1 MKSVFVIRVV
11 GLTCLAVGALRLWN
25 GQQQSLADALVEAQ
39 APEMAPRLPRDQLL
53 VYRDP
58 EGDLRPIQGTAEW
71 PRRRREILAGMRQI
85 MGELPS
91 DEAKRVPLDVE
102 VVREDDCGSYLRQL
116 ITYASEPGSRVPAY
130 LCLPKTVLGTK
141 GRRVPAVLCL
151 HGTDDVVGHGTVV
164 GLGSRPNRQYAAE
177 LAERGFITLAPSYPR
192 LAKYQPDLAGLGW
205 QSGTLKAVW
214 DNQRGLDYL
223 STLPEVD
230 ATRGFGAIG
239 HSLGGHNSVYT
250 AVFDQRITMVVSS
263 CGLDSFLDYYG
274 GDPKRWQPGQG
285 WTQTLY
291 MPRLAEYHNRLDQI
305 PFDFQELI
313 GALAP
318 RRVLLIAP
326 TRDHNF
332 QATSVDRIARAA
344 GEVYALFGHPERL
357 TVLHPDC
364 EHDFPNEVREQAY
377 QVLAEVLRPEPGPVA
392 KP

>member
-53 VYRDP
+53 VFRNP

-85 MGELPS
+85 MGELPT

>member
-11 GLTCLAVGALRLWN
+11 GLACFATGVLRLWN
-25 GQQQSLADALVEAQ
+25 GQQQPVADAAVGVAEP
-39 APEMAPRLPRDQLL
+39 APASRLPRDQLL
-53 VYRDP
+53 VHRGP
-58 EGDLRPIQGTAEW
+58 EGDLRPIETVAEW

-85 MGELPS
+85 MGELPT

-102 VVREDDCGSYLRQL
+102 VVREEDCGSYVRRL

-141 GRRVPAVLCL
+141 GRRAPAVLCL

-177 LAERGFITLAPSYPR
+177 LAERGFITLAPNYPR
-192 LAKYQPDLAGLGW
+192 LAKYQPHLAGLGW
-205 QSGTLKAVW
+205 ESGTLKAVW
-214 DNQRGLDYL
+214 DNQRGLDFL

-230 ATRGFGAIG
+230 TAPGFGAIG

-250 AVFDQRITMVVSS
+250 AGFDGRITAGGGS
-263 CGLDSFLDYYG
+263 CGLDSYLDYYG
-274 GDPKRWQPGQG
+274 RDPKRWQPGQG
-285 WTQTLY
+285 WTQPLY
-291 MPRLAEYHNRLDQI
+291 MPRLADFHDRLDQI
-305 PFDFQELI
+305 PFDFHELI

-318 RRVLLIAP
+318 RRVLIIAP

-332 QATSVDRIARAA
+332 QAASVDRIARAA

-377 QVLAEVLRPEPGPVA
+377 RVLAEVLREAPRPGQ
-392 KP
+392 

>member
-1 MKSVFVIRVV
+1 
-11 GLTCLAVGALRLWN
+11 
-25 GQQQSLADALVEAQ
+25 
-39 APEMAPRLPRDQLL
+39 
-53 VYRDP
+53 
-58 EGDLRPIQGTAEW
+58 
-71 PRRRREILAGMRQI
+71 
-85 MGELPS
+85 
-91 DEAKRVPLDVE
+91 
-102 VVREDDCGSYLRQL
+102 
-116 ITYASEPGSRVPAY
+116 
-130 LCLPKTVLGTK
+130 
-141 GRRVPAVLCL
+141 
-151 HGTDDVVGHGTVV
+151 
-164 GLGSRPNRQYAAE
+164 
-177 LAERGFITLAPSYPR
+177 
-192 LAKYQPDLAGLGW
+192 
-205 QSGTLKAVW
+205 
-214 DNQRGLDYL
+214 
-223 STLPEVD
+223 
-230 ATRGFGAIG
+230 
-239 HSLGGHNSVYT
+239 
-250 AVFDQRITMVVSS
+250 MVVSS

-332 QATSVDRIARAA
+332 QAASVDRIARAA

>member
-11 GLTCLAVGALRLWN
+11 GLACFATGVLRLWN
-25 GQQQSLADALVEAQ
+25 GQQQPVADAAVGVAEP
-39 APEMAPRLPRDQLL
+39 APASRLPRDQLL
-53 VYRDP
+53 VHRGP
-58 EGDLRPIQGTAEW
+58 EGDLRPIETVAEW

-85 MGELPS
+85 MGELPT

-102 VVREDDCGSYLRQL
+102 VVREDDCGKYLRRL
-116 ITYASEPGSRVPAY
+116 ITYVSEPGSRVPAY
-130 LCLPKTVLGTK
+130 LCLPKAVLESPGT
-141 GRRVPAVLCL
+141 RAPAVLCL

-177 LAERGFITLAPSYPR
+177 LAERGFITLAPNYPR

-230 ATRGFGAIG
+230 ASRGFGAIG

-250 AVFDQRITMVVSS
+250 AGFDERITAVVSS

-285 WTQTLY
+285 WTQPLY
-291 MPRLAEYHNRLDQI
+291 MPRLADFHDRLDQI
-305 PFDFQELI
+305 PFDFHELI

-318 RRVLLIAP
+318 RRVLIIAP

-332 QATSVDRIARAA
+332 QAASVDRIARAA
-344 GEVYALFGHPERL
+344 GEVYALFGHRERL

-377 QVLAEVLRPEPGPVA
+377 LVLAEVLREAPRPGQ
-392 KP
+392 